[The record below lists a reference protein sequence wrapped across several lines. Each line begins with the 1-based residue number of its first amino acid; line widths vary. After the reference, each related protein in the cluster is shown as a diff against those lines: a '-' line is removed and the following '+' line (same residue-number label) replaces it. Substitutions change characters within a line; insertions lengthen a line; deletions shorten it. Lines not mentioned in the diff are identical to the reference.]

1 MQLFGAFKDDAIV
14 AQGAVETSL
23 EERLG
28 DRREMGV
35 HWLSE
40 RGTSLTSE
48 KIQDQF
54 IVFQFSGSEE
64 GPSILESSQVEPR
77 LEGSDE
83 KPDTLARLQM
93 TTFHVGRGERIEK
106 NTRAT
111 LRLDLSKDRNSSS
124 PLDTLY
130 WAVAAGLRLY
140 DDTKKG
146 RAESR
151 DLRADFGEAFAHRP
165 IEIPGSLARFSFEVV
180 KHREPAWWQRVFALL
195 GSEAGKT
202 LISAVGFPG
211 VTGRAVELV
220 DELLNR
226 LNDDQPEVLFR
237 SRPMTLALTTRAR
250 KELTGGLP
258 GIRPGVL
265 NPGYCL
271 MARGRDFSRII
282 SLNPRFLIAYGKLVP
297 GDLKPEEFLSGNFEN
312 PLDEMTYAVFRV
324 GLAEARLEHNIS
336 FGF

>member
-14 AQGAVETSL
+14 AQGGVEASL
-23 EERLG
+23 LERPG
-28 DRREMGV
+28 ATREMGA

-40 RGTSLTSE
+40 RGTTLTNE

-54 IVFQFSGSEE
+54 IVFQFSRSEE
-64 GPSILESSQVEPR
+64 GPTILESSQVQPR

-83 KPDTLARLQM
+83 RPDTLARLQM
-93 TTFHVGRGERIEK
+93 TTFHVGREEEIK
-106 NTRAT
+106 KDTRAT

-124 PLDTLY
+124 SLDTLY
-130 WAVAAGLRLY
+130 WAVAAGLNLY
-140 DDTKKG
+140 DEAKKE
-146 RAESR
+146 RSESR
-151 DLRADFGEAFAHRP
+151 DLRADFSEAFAQRP
-165 IEIPGSLARFSFEVV
+165 AEIPGSLARFSFEVV
-180 KHREPAWWQRVFALL
+180 KHREPPWWQRVFSFL
-195 GSEAGKT
+195 GSETGKS

-226 LNDDQPEVLFR
+226 LNDDRPEVLFR
-237 SRPMTLALTTRAR
+237 SRPMTFALTERAR
-250 KELTGGLP
+250 DELTGGLP

-271 MARGRDFSRII
+271 MARGRDFSKIV

-297 GDLKPEEFLSGNFEN
+297 GDLTADEFLSGNFEN

-324 GLAEARLEHNIS
+324 GIAEARLQHNIG